1 MRIPL
6 FIYEGIEFT
15 TVEQIE
21 EHDQALWD
29 AYWESE
35 YKDESLQTARDEF
48 GKAIDEFIYTLL
60 HSYAVT
66 KVLPEPAEVV
76 EREDGDDEEE
86 YEDEWRYELKESIA
100 RLMYFREWLWES
112 DDEEVTYSDLEKCYQ
127 EKNVYF
133 NSPFDKDIVYGF
145 SYTYSPYTNY
155 TEDDYEIFAARKVPV
170 QKYEYK
176 PLENF
181 ED

>member
-6 FIYEGIEFT
+6 FVYEGIEFT

-29 AYWESE
+29 TYWESE

-48 GKAIDEFIYTLL
+48 GKAVDNFIYTLL
-60 HSYAVT
+60 HEYTVT
-66 KVLPEPAEVV
+66 KDVLEPAEPL
-76 EREDGDDEEE
+76 EDEDDDEE
-86 YEDEWRYELKESIA
+86 YEDGWRDYELKESIA
-100 RLMYFREWLWES
+100 RLMYFREWLWEP

-127 EKNVYF
+127 EKNIYF
-133 NSPFDKDIVYGF
+133 NSPFEEDIVYGF

-155 TEDDYEIFAARKVPV
+155 TEDDYEIFAARKIPV
-170 QKYEYK
+170 QRFEYQ
-176 PLENF
+176 PIENSK
-181 ED
+181 D